1 MTRAAPTSTT
11 TSSDPIHLTRAQARR
26 IAVRAQLLDAER
38 PVSVLDVVRRL
49 TLVQRYPYA
58 DIAPSADLVLW
69 SRLGSR
75 FEPDDLQRA
84 LEVDRTLLELDSM
97 IRPMEDLALF
107 RAQMR
112 LSPRY
117 AKTREWFEINNEF
130 RGDLLRELYDRGP
143 VLARELPDTAR
154 FPWPSSGW
162 TNNRNV
168 TQMLEVLMG
177 RGEVAVAGQE
187 GGQRMWDLADRVY
200 PDGLP
205 EITFE
210 EAFAIRND
218 RRLRSLGVAP
228 ARGPKQP
235 LEPVDVGPAGR
246 PATIEGSDVA
256 WRVHPDVLE
265 GRDDDFEGRTALL
278 SPFDRLVYDRMRAIG
293 IFAFDYTLEMY
304 KPKAK
309 RRWGYFALPIL
320 HGDRLVGKLDATA
333 DRKAAELRVNAVH
346 EDIPFTAAMR
356 SEVDAEIAALARW
369 LGLRVAAAL

>member
-1 MTRAAPTSTT
+1 M
-11 TSSDPIHLTRAQARR
+11 
-26 IAVRAQLLDAER
+26 RAQLLDAHR
-38 PVSVLDVVRRL
+38 PASVVEVVRGL
-49 TLVQRYPYA
+49 TVIQRYPYA

-75 FEPDDLQRA
+75 YEPDDLRRA
-84 LEVDRTLLELDSM
+84 LEVDRSLLELDGM

-107 RAQMR
+107 LAQFAR
-112 LSPRY
+112 PPAY
-117 AKTREWFEINNEF
+117 AKTREWLELNHEF
-130 RGDLLRELYDRGP
+130 REDLLQELYDRGP

-168 TQMLEVLMG
+168 TQMLECLMM
-177 RGEVAVAGQE
+177 RGEVAIAGQQD
-187 GGQRMWDLADRVY
+187 GARTWDLAERVY
-200 PDGLP
+200 PEGLP
-205 EITFE
+205 AIPFE

-228 ARGPKQP
+228 AKGPKQP
-235 LEPVDVGPAGR
+235 LEPIDVGPAGL

-256 WRVHPDVLE
+256 WRVHPEVLPWLDE
-265 GRDDDFEGRTALL
+265 WKDGEEFEGRTALL
-278 SPFDRLVYDRMRAIG
+278 SPFDRLVYDRTRAVG
-293 IFAFDYTLEMY
+293 IFEFDFTLEIY

-333 DRKAAELRVNAVH
+333 DRKAAALRVTRIH
-346 EDIPFTAAMR
+346 EDVPFTARMR
-356 SEVDAEIAALARW
+356 TAVDAEILALARW
-369 LGLRVAAAL
+369 LGMRIESESGA